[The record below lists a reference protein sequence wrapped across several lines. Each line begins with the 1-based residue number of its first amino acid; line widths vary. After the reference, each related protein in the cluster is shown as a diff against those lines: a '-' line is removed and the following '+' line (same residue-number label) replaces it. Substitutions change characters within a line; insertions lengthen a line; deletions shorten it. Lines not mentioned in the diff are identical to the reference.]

1 VLYAYHGI
9 KSNSNRKDAILRN
22 MPYLG
27 IAGVGIGST
36 VFHATMKNYTQ
47 WCKFKLLTL
56 QIGPYGLQVYY
67 EDYQC
72 KTQNSGF
79 QLPHCVQFLL

>member
-1 VLYAYHGI
+1 
-9 KSNSNRKDAILRN
+9 

-47 WCKFKLLTL
+47 WCKFKTSYSPNRTPWAASILC
-56 QIGPYGLQVYY
+56 GLSIHNA
-67 EDYQC
+67 EFRLSNTALC
-72 KTQNSGF
+72 SIPSIRF
-79 QLPHCVQFLL
+79 QLSAWTDRPFLVTCF